1 MSISKKKILFIIN
14 PISGGHHKAKMIRS
28 IFKLLDN
35 NKFDV
40 FITHSKQAG
49 EASKIAQ
56 KAVEDHFDILV
67 AVGGDGTINE
77 IASQLVNTNIAL
89 AIVPC
94 GSGNGLARD
103 LGISLH
109 YKKAIKQINTLN
121 IKQID
126 VGVCNQ
132 QYFFS
137 LAGIGYDAK
146 VAYDF
151 NRGKKRKFLGYL
163 WAIVKDYFTSTNQ
176 HFEMEFENEKIG
188 GKFFFVTV
196 ANSSQWGYNVKV
208 APQAKL
214 DDGILHIVLCKK
226 PSFLSLIPFCV
237 KILSGNATKSS
248 FIDIKTSKSM
258 SLSSHNEFFY
268 HLDGD
273 AKEVA
278 GKVEVN
284 ILTKSLNIIAR

>member
-1 MSISKKKILFIIN
+1 MLTSKKKIRFIIN
-14 PISGGHHKAKMIRS
+14 PISGGYNKIKIIKSVR
-28 IFKLLDN
+28 KLLDEN
-35 NKFDV
+35 LFDIS
-40 FITHSKQAG
+40 ITHSKYAG
-49 EASKIAQ
+49 HASEMAK
-56 KAVEDHFDILV
+56 KAVENNVDIVV

-77 IASQLVNTNIAL
+77 IASQLVNTNTVL

-121 IKQID
+121 VKQID
-126 VGVCNQ
+126 VGACNQ

-151 NRGKKRKFLGYL
+151 NRGKQRKFLGYG
-163 WAIVKDYFTSTNQ
+163 WAVIKGFFSSKEQ
-176 HFEMEFENEKIG
+176 HFEIKLENEKISDQ
-188 GKFFFVTV
+188 FFFITA
-196 ANSSQWGYNVKV
+196 ANCSQWGYNVKV

-214 DDGILHIVLCKK
+214 DDGVFHIVLCKK
-226 PSFLSLIPFCV
+226 TSFFSLLFFGI
-237 KILSGNATKSS
+237 KILSGRIEKSS
-248 FIDIKTSKSM
+248 FVTIKTSNKM
-258 SLSSHNEFFY
+258 RLSSNNDFFY

-273 AKEVA
+273 AK
-278 GKVEVN
+278 G
-284 ILTKSLNIIAR
+284 LSQQLNIEILHSALSIIIK